1 MQPMGME
8 LMDMISADTAPIGI
22 MGDHLAM
29 KGKWMLSM
37 RVSQMKM
44 QGNVLMLPLTDRF
57 SKLIPT
63 IVLSVFY
70 LVSFYLLSIALQML
84 PLSVFYSTW
93 RGIGVLLVAVMSY
106 AIYGD
111 IFRWPALLGLI
122 FTVGGVVLVHIST
135 VSQP

>member
-70 LVSFYLLSIALQML
+70 LGSFYLLSIALQML
-84 PLSVFYSTW
+84 PLSVVYSTW
-93 RGIGVLLVAVMSY
+93 SGIGVLLVAVMSY

-111 IFRWPALLGLI
+111 IFRWPALLGLFFI
-122 FTVGGVVLVHIST
+122 VGGVVLVNIYT
-135 VSQP
+135 VSQA

>member
-70 LVSFYLLSIALQML
+70 LGSFYLLSIALQML

-93 RGIGVLLVAVMSY
+93 SGIGVLLVAVMSY

-111 IFRWPALLGLI
+111 ILRWPALLGLFFI
-122 FTVGGVVLVHIST
+122 VGGVVLVNIYT
-135 VSQP
+135 VSQA

>member
-70 LVSFYLLSIALQML
+70 LGSFYLLSIALQML

-93 RGIGVLLVAVMSY
+93 SGIGVLLVAVMSY

-111 IFRWPALLGLI
+111 IFRWPALLGLFFI
-122 FTVGGVVLVHIST
+122 VGEVVLVNIYT
-135 VSQP
+135 VSQA

>member
-106 AIYGD
+106 AILA
-111 IFRWPALLGLI
+111 IF
-122 FTVGGVVLVHIST
+122 
-135 VSQP
+135 

>member
-70 LVSFYLLSIALQML
+70 LGSFYLLSIALQML

-106 AIYGD
+106 AILA
-111 IFRWPALLGLI
+111 IF
-122 FTVGGVVLVHIST
+122 
-135 VSQP
+135 

>member
-70 LVSFYLLSIALQML
+70 LGSFYLLSIALQML

-93 RGIGVLLVAVMSY
+93 SGIGVLLVAVMSY

-111 IFRWPALLGLI
+111 IFRWPALLGLFFI
-122 FTVGGVVLVHIST
+122 VGGVVLVNIYT
-135 VSQP
+135 VSQA